1 MPSPPEWDAMRQP
14 RTILVVDD
22 DPDIREV
29 VSWMLEDEGYCV
41 IGASN
46 GREALAAVQRAA
58 PDAILLDLN
67 MPVMDGWTFARECR
81 RAQLCDGVPIVV
93 MSAGHRLSDATK
105 LGAREIITK
114 PFDVDELLTTVAS
127 VL

>member
-22 DPDIREV
+22 DSDIREV

-46 GREALAAVQRAA
+46 GREALDAVQLAA

-67 MPVMDGWTFARECR
+67 MPVMDGWSFIHAHQADPTCG
-81 RAQLCDGVPIVV
+81 DVPIIL
-93 MSAGHRLSDATK
+93 MSAGQRIAQATG
-105 LGAREIITK
+105 LGAAAFVTK
-114 PFDVDELLTTVAS
+114 PFDVGVLLGTVAS
-127 VL
+127 FL